1 MVRGITR
8 LQLYVAALA
17 LILIAAFACSS
28 DPPTSTPT
36 SAPTAMP
43 ATAAP
48 TAMPGSTAMPAT
60 AMPATAMPTAMPG
73 EMPKSG
79 GILRLAH
86 REDPVLEW
94 DPSRTRS
101 ISLFQVASSVFGGG
115 NLVRPCRE
123 NSFEVC
129 PYAAESWESNGD
141 NTVWTFTVRDDIL
154 WHDGEPFTLDDVEF
168 WLELSVFGLKEGDN
182 ERLPNRF
189 LSADLSGL
197 ETIEKLDGNRIR
209 LNFSEE
215 KPHLV
220 AQLARPHFAIAYP
233 KHLMQPEIDNGNI
246 TVSPLDVGV
255 VGIGPF
261 MLDNVQK
268 GSVVQVRRF
277 DSYFETD
284 DHGQRLPYL
293 DGIDFFITMN
303 PDAMDAAFL
312 SGRVDGGA
320 RGPGFN
326 LSKERAEVYEG
337 DLGDDVQFV
346 RVGFYGWGFD
356 FNTVHESP
364 VQDVRV
370 RRAMALWINKQ
381 DAIDAVLGGF
391 GEKFTLLDSGNPYTN
406 PDFETWLIYD
416 DSRREEARAE
426 AKRLLAEA
434 GYADGLTLKENCW
447 TVAQQSCEYIQAQ
460 LAELGI
466 TMDFKIVDTPG
477 YSATSVTLDND
488 TNSAS
493 GWPSGNAIPEMIRQ
507 DLAPYSTNPG
517 ASFQHED
524 PRIEEY
530 FGQLEAAGTL
540 DERIRI
546 FREMEEYI
554 IREQVYRVSLYGE
567 TAVTPYRSY
576 VKGYQPPAGN
586 VNVNY
591 DHATTWL
598 DK

>member
-1 MVRGITR
+1 MGVTTPDWVKHAVFYQIFPDRFCRSSRVQHPPAIRFQPWGTPPTARGFQGGDLLGIVDR
-8 LQLYVAALA
+8 LDYLAELGVNALYLNPIFSSASNHRYHTYDYMQVDPL
-17 LILIAAFACSS
+17 LGGEAAFRELLDEAHARAMRVVIDGVFNHTGRGFWAFHHLLETGNSS
-28 DPPTSTPT
+28 
-36 SAPTAMP
+36 
-43 ATAAP
+43 
-48 TAMPGSTAMPAT
+48 
-60 AMPATAMPTAMPG
+60 
-73 EMPKSG
+73 
-79 GILRLAH
+79 
-86 REDPVLEW
+86 
-94 DPSRTRS
+94 
-101 ISLFQVASSVFGGG
+101 
-115 NLVRPCRE
+115 
-123 NSFEVC
+123 
-129 PYAAESWESNGD
+129 PYLDW
-141 NTVWTFTVRDDIL
+141 FRVRDWPL
-154 WHDGEPFTLDDVEF
+154 RPYQ
-168 WLELSVFGLKEGDN
+168 
-182 ERLPNRF
+182 
-189 LSADLSGL
+189 
-197 ETIEKLDGNRIR
+197 
-209 LNFSEE
+209 FSEE

-233 KHLMQPEIDNGNI
+233 KHLMQPEIDSGNI
-246 TVSPLDVGV
+246 TVSPRDVGV

-517 ASFQHED
+517 ATFQHED